1 MKRRT
6 WTNATIRNLKPRTGQ
21 RQSDFSDPAKT
32 GLVVRVSQQSDGT
45 VQRQWRRKHRVQGQ
59 NAQRTF
65 SIGAYPDVGLADARA
80 ESTRVKESAKAG
92 HDPLE
97 ARHEVETARTL
108 AGTFAEL
115 VEIVLAD
122 AVSPKNRKAYSA
134 RSILEMR
141 RSLATVS
148 DRMQNSSCLDITTKD
163 VGAEVIGAYRRSR
176 ERGGHGV
183 MANRLVSHISSVYRR
198 AQQLQLV
205 PAGCNPARDVQ
216 APAAEEAR
224 DRVLDEGELVKLWT
238 YLCNAEGQSRAGL
251 RLALRL
257 ALITAQR
264 IGEVCSAR
272 LDHIDLGSR
281 AWTIS
286 NTKNGRTHIVPL
298 SDLAVQVIEQAAASS
313 EVDSWGYLFP
323 STGAKGH
330 LRPDSV
336 NTALTRDRD
345 VVNIE
350 NRWTP
355 NDLRRTAATSM
366 GRLGV
371 NRFILS
377 RVLNHTDSSVDGI
390 YDRHDYLSQKR
401 RALILWAAELQRSL
415 SGK

>member
-1 MKRRT
+1 
-6 WTNATIRNLKPRTGQ
+6 
-21 RQSDFSDPAKT
+21 
-32 GLVVRVSQQSDGT
+32 
-45 VQRQWRRKHRVQGQ
+45 
-59 NAQRTF
+59 
-65 SIGAYPDVGLADARA
+65 
-80 ESTRVKESAKAG
+80 
-92 HDPLE
+92 
-97 ARHEVETARTL
+97 
-108 AGTFAEL
+108 
-115 VEIVLAD
+115 
-122 AVSPKNRKAYSA
+122 
-134 RSILEMR
+134 MR

-148 DRMQNSSCLDITTKD
+148 DRVQNSSCLDITTKD

-224 DRVLDEGELVKLWT
+224 DRVLDEAELVTLWK
-238 YLCNAEGQSRAGL
+238 YLCGAEGQTGAGV
-251 RLALRL
+251 RLSLRL

-272 LDHIDLGSR
+272 LNDIDLESG

-298 SDLAVQVIEQAAASS
+298 SDLAVQVIDQAAAGSA
-313 EVDSWGYLFP
+313 VGGKRYLFP

-336 NTALTRDRD
+336 NTALTRDRNL
-345 VVNIE
+345 VRIE
-350 NRWTP
+350 TRWTP

-377 RVLNHTDSSVDGI
+377 RVLNLTDSSVDGI

-401 RALILWAAELQRSL
+401 RALDLWATELQRSL

>member
-1 MKRRT
+1 
-6 WTNATIRNLKPRTGQ
+6 
-21 RQSDFSDPAKT
+21 
-32 GLVVRVSQQSDGT
+32 
-45 VQRQWRRKHRVQGQ
+45 
-59 NAQRTF
+59 
-65 SIGAYPDVGLADARA
+65 
-80 ESTRVKESAKAG
+80 
-92 HDPLE
+92 
-97 ARHEVETARTL
+97 
-108 AGTFAEL
+108 
-115 VEIVLAD
+115 
-122 AVSPKNRKAYSA
+122 
-134 RSILEMR
+134 
-141 RSLATVS
+141 
-148 DRMQNSSCLDITTKD
+148 MQNSSCLDITTKD
-163 VGAEVIGAYRRSR
+163 VGTEVIGAYRRSR

-205 PAGCNPARDVQ
+205 PAAYNPARDVQ

-224 DRVLDEGELVKLWT
+224 DRVLDEGELVTLWK
-238 YLCNAEGQSRAGL
+238 YLCGAEGQTGAGV
-251 RLALRL
+251 RLSLRL

-272 LDHIDLGSR
+272 LDHIDLGSDR
-281 AWTIS
+281 TWTIS

-298 SDLAVQVIEQAAASS
+298 SDLAVQVIEQATAGS
-313 EVDSWGYLFP
+313 EVGGKRYLFP

-336 NTALTRDRD
+336 NTALTRDRN
-345 VVNIE
+345 VVRIE
-350 NRWTP
+350 TRWTP

-401 RALILWAAELQRSL
+401 RALDLWAAELHRSF
-415 SGK
+415 SGEEPQVAVKQFAPDIRTPG